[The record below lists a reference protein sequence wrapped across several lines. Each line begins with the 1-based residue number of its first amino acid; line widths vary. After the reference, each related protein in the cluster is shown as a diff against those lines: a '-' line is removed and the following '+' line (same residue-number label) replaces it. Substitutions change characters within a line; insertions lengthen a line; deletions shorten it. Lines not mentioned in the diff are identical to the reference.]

1 MRLAPSVS
9 ASKAKTAAPVS
20 ALDKTA
26 ETAKRLLNDEEQAS
40 AEKTSRLKVARAK
53 RDQATKD

>member
-1 MRLAPSVS
+1 MPLAPNVS

-40 AEKTSRLKVARAK
+40 AEKTSRKVARAK
-53 RDQATKD
+53 RDQATKN

>member
-1 MRLAPSVS
+1 MPLAPSVS

-40 AEKTSRLKVARAK
+40 AEKRRG
-53 RDQATKD
+53 